1 MKYLKNK
8 HMDQSA
14 PDQDHPEGFS
24 SRDYERRMA
33 LLVRRLP
40 ARIQGLIHRLRRPSA
55 RWVRVPVGIVL
66 VPAGFLAV
74 LPVFG
79 LWMTP
84 LGLVLLAEDIPFL
97 RRVMARLL
105 AWIERRHPGWM
116 GLPEARGAP
125 PP

>member
-1 MKYLKNK
+1 MN
-8 HMDQSA
+8 QPP
-14 PDQDHPEGFS
+14 PDHDHATGFS
-24 SRDYERRMA
+24 PRDYERRME

-40 ARIQGLIHRLRRPSA
+40 VRIQALIHRLRRPSA
-55 RWVRVPVGIVL
+55 RWVRVPLGIVL

-84 LGLVLLAEDIPFL
+84 LGLVLLAEDIAFL
-97 RRVMARLL
+97 RRGMARLL

-116 GLPEARGAP
+116 GLPETQGAAP
-125 PP
+125 PPP